1 VQLRLRR
8 GGRQVVLAKVVTVG
22 GGKAANVRLRLMR
35 SERLRLVRVRSQ
47 LVDAAATA
55 HDVAGNRA
63 TTTTRIRLLAP
74 LRR

>member
-22 GGKAANVRLRLMR
+22 GGKAANVRLRLTR

-55 HDVAGNRA
+55 RDVAGNRA